1 MCNVCLNVKELI
13 HREREDLEEEMAGFM
28 TGIIVEAQTIGEQKE
43 RRFGR
48 E

>member
-1 MCNVCLNVKELI
+1 MPKCKGI
-13 HREREDLEEEMAGFM
+13 DTQREREDLEEEMAGFM